1 MIKNILIVCLKVEES
16 RDLLLK
22 LSNWTGLD
30 VNFNNLWH
38 ITDTVLSERA
48 EGWSQPHWV
57 EGVWDETLALSD
69 WIFLNR
75 YQGIL
80 YFRIYLPS
88 IGQKFPVDMLK

>member
-1 MIKNILIVCLKVEES
+1 MIGNILIVYLQVEKS

-48 EGWSQPHWV
+48 EGWSQPLWV
-57 EGVWDETLALSD
+57 NGVWDETLKLSD

-75 YQGIL
+75 YQGKL
-80 YFRIYLPS
+80 H
-88 IGQKFPVDMLK
+88 LKI